1 MKRIILSIVLLLS
14 IILTLGAC
22 GSKNVQNN
30 PWDSAAYKENTEF
43 GSGNVTI
50 SVKLIVKDNIVDFT
64 INTDKTTLGDA
75 LLENELIYGEK
86 GPYGMYVKEVNG
98 IEADYDKTKSYWAF
112 TKEGTSLLTG
122 VDGEKIS
129 SGNKYEITYTEN

>member
-1 MKRIILSIVLLLS
+1 MKKIILSVVLMLS
-14 IILTLGAC
+14 IILSLGAC
-22 GSKNVQNN
+22 AGTTVENN
-30 PWDSAAYKENTEF
+30 LWDSATYKENTEF
-43 GSGNVTI
+43 GSGNVSI
-50 SVKLIVKDNIVDFT
+50 CVKLVVKDNTVDFT
-64 INTDKTTLGDA
+64 INTDKSTLGDA
-75 LLENELIYGEK
+75 LLENELISGEK

>member
-1 MKRIILSIVLLLS
+1 MKRIIISFVLILS

-22 GSKNVQNN
+22 TNKSVENN
-30 PWDSAAYKENTEF
+30 PWDSATYKENTEF

-50 SVKLIVKDNIVDFT
+50 SVKLIVKDNTVDFT

-75 LLENELIYGEK
+75 LLENELISGEK
-86 GPYGMYVKEVNG
+86 GPYGMYVKAVNG
-98 IEADYDKTKSYWAF
+98 IEADYDKTNSYWAF

-129 SGNKYEITYTEN
+129 SGNKYEITYIEN